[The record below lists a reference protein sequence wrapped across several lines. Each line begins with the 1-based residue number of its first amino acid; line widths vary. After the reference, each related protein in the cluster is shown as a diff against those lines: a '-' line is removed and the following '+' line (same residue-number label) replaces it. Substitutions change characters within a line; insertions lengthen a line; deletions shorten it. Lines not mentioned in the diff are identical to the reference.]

1 MRVGYEKLIIGGVVH
16 CSRSPIFS
24 RKIVKFERTRPSWAP
39 EKFRYIKILTRL
51 PVIRDKIANFAF
63 FLVKCDLSFDLFVIR
78 DNIYVNAKAALALSE
93 TRTKNF
99 FKTLTLVSS

>member
-16 CSRSPIFS
+16 CSRSPIFF
-24 RKIVKFERTRPSWAP
+24 RKIVEFERTRPSWAP

-78 DNIYVNAKAALALSE
+78 DNIYVNAKAALAVSE
-93 TRTKNF
+93 TLTKNF
-99 FKTLTLVSS
+99 FKP

>member
-1 MRVGYEKLIIGGVVH
+1 MSLNFDPKKAPY
-16 CSRSPIFS
+16 S
-24 RKIVKFERTRPSWAP
+24 SWAP
-39 EKFRYIKILTRL
+39 EKFRYIEILTGIA
-51 PVIRDKIANFAF
+51 VIRDKIANFAF